1 MHIFK
6 TFNQKIDLLLNPQHK
21 YFRFRRKIF
30 NVLSILV
37 LIFLLFF
44 VVLIWD
50 IPSLKSLENP
60 QIAVSTQIYSRDGK
74 LLGNFYDDQFRIN
87 VRYKD
92 LPKTLINALI
102 ATEDIRFY
110 HHQGVD
116 TRAIGAVFL
125 EMIEGRVRGG
135 STITMQLARNL
146 FDNIGRKKSILRK
159 LREAITAW
167 LLERNYTKEEILMF
181 YFNTV
186 NLGGNIH
193 GIQTAARTYFNK
205 NARELLPH
213 ECALLVGM
221 LKGPSLYHPIK
232 KPKNALERRNVVLH
246 QLYKYGYLTQK
257 EYEKYKAM
265 PLDVN
270 TKSSFQDFI
279 PQGTALYFRQA
290 LQQFLNE
297 WCEKNKYNLYTDGLK
312 IYTTLD
318 SRLQEHA
325 EKAIQKRM
333 PFFQD
338 LLNQELKTR
347 KPWEQNEQIL
357 YAAMKR
363 SPRYHILKNAGFNE
377 QQIRQ
382 SFDRHVLMKI
392 FDWKSPNYEKDTVL
406 TPWDSLK
413 YYAGLLHTGLIT
425 IDPSNGHILAYV
437 GGIDFKFF
445 PYDIITQERRQA
457 GTIFMPFVYA
467 AAFEKGLDP
476 CSIELNTPIS
486 IKTPEGDLWTPKNI
500 GGWITEP
507 LPLIQAF
514 SMMYNIVVA
523 RLTQKISVDFI
534 IDVAGKLGIT
544 SPLKAVPSL
553 GLGTADLNLFELA
566 SAYAPFA
573 NKGIWNQP
581 IFVTK
586 IEDKYGNLLADFTS
600 NQRKAISEQSAAYT
614 LECLRYTANNGTA
627 SEARSIYRIPTDIA
641 GMTGRTQSHADSWFV
656 GMTPNTVTAIWTGC
670 IDRRVFFKSYFHG
683 QGAFLCLPIWGEYMQ
698 NAYFD
703 PTIHLPDRLFLKP
716 LNYKF
721 SLNCLKTN
729 IQKERK

>member
-1 MHIFK
+1 MQFI
-6 TFNQKIDLLLNPQHK
+6 NLMSQKIDKILNPNHRFFPIRK
-21 YFRFRRKIF
+21 KLFRFFLI
-30 NVLSILV
+30 ILT
-37 LIFLLFF
+37 IKFIFF
-44 VVLIWD
+44 VILIWD
-50 IPSLKSLENP
+50 IPSLKTLENP
-60 QIAVSTQIYSRDGK
+60 QLAVSTQVYSRDGK

-87 VRYKD
+87 IRYKD
-92 LPKTLINALI
+92 LPKTLINALV

-110 HHQGVD
+110 QHQGVD
-116 TRAIGAVFL
+116 TRALGAVFV
-125 EMIEGRVRGG
+125 EMVEGRVRGG
-135 STITMQLARNL
+135 STISMQLARNL
-146 FDNIGRKKSILRK
+146 FDKIGRKKSIFRK
-159 LREAITAW
+159 LREAIVAW
-167 LLERNYTKEEILMF
+167 LLERNYTKEEIIMF

-186 NLGGNIH
+186 NYGGNLH
-193 GIQTAARTYFNK
+193 GIQTASRTYFNK
-205 NARELLPH
+205 NAKELLPH

-232 KPKNALERRNVVLH
+232 KSKNALERRNVVLG
-246 QLYKYGYLTQK
+246 QLYKYGYLSK
-257 EYEKYKAM
+257 EEFEKYKAL
-265 PLDVN
+265 PLGVSN
-270 TKSSFQDFI
+270 KSSFNEYV

-290 LQQFLNE
+290 LQEFLKE
-297 WCEKNKYNLYTDGLK
+297 WCEKNNYNLYTDGLK

-325 EKAIQKRM
+325 EKAIQKRV
-333 PFFQD
+333 PYLQD
-338 LLNQELKTR
+338 LLNQEFKTR

-363 SPRYHILKNAGFNE
+363 SPRYHIGKNAGMNE
-377 QQIRQ
+377 EEIRK

-425 IDPSNGHILAYV
+425 LDPSNGHILAYV

-445 PYDIITQERRQA
+445 PLDLIKQERRQA

-476 CSIELNTPIS
+476 CTIEQNTPIS
-486 IKTPEGDLWTPKNI
+486 IKTPEGDIWTPKNI
-500 GGWITEP
+500 GGWVTEP

-514 SMMYNIVVA
+514 SMMYNIVVT
-523 RLTQKISVDFI
+523 RLVDKLSVDFV
-534 IDVAGKLGIT
+534 IDIAGKLGIT
-544 SPLKAVPSL
+544 SPLKSVPSL
-553 GLGTADLNLFELA
+553 GLGTADLNLYELA

-573 NKGIWNQP
+573 NKGTWNQP

-586 IEDKYGNLLADFTS
+586 VEDKNGNLLADFTT
-600 NQRKAISEQSAAYT
+600 NQRKAISEISAAHT

-627 SEARSIYRIPTDIA
+627 FEARSNYRIPTDIA
-641 GMTGRTQSHADSWFV
+641 GITGRTQSHSDSWYV

-670 IDRRVFFKSYFHG
+670 IDRRVFFKSYYHG

-703 PTIHLPDRLFLKP
+703 STIHLPDRSFLKKSD
-716 LNYKF
+716 YKF
-721 SLNCLKTN
+721 SLNCLKTE
-729 IQKERK
+729 IKKERN

>member
-159 LREAITAW
+159 MREAITAW

-265 PLDVN
+265 PLNVS

-382 SFDRHVLMKI
+382 SFDKHVLMKI

-500 GGWITEP
+500 GGWVTEP

-566 SAYAPFA
+566 AAYAPFA

-716 LNYKF
+716 LNYNF

-729 IQKERK
+729 IQKERN